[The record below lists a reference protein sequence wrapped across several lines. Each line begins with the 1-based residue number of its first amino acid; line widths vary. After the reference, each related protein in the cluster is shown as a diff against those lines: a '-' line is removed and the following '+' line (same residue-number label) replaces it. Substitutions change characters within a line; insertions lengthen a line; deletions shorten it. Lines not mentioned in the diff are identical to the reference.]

1 MDHCCFWPSI
11 FNDQMMATNIH
22 IEGIQCPK
30 SLYWNQ
36 SGKIT
41 YLMNSSNWIH
51 LQTSLPRQTY
61 CSKWPTTQLHIHLL
75 LQYKPLPSNSVTST
89 RPEFL
94 HNKSHIALI
103 IPVLMVSSTK
113 QTASTFSTWEVQNS
127 FDSL

>member
-41 YLMNSSNWIH
+41 YLMNSSTGFTCKPAFHVRHTAVNDPLH
-51 LQTSLPRQTY
+51 N
-61 CSKWPTTQLHIHLL
+61 LHIHLL